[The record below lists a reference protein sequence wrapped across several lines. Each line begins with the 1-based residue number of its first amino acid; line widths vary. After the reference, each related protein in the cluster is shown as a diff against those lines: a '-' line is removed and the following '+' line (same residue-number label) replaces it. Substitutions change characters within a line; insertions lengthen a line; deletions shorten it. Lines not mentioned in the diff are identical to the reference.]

1 MKKCGIDQILVYLL
15 EIQSMSIEDI
25 FKQNFQVNRSS
36 RSKKLNQTPKLIWF
50 TGLSG
55 SGKSTILDAL
65 EKMLFEK
72 GFSTYSLDGDNIR
85 FGLCKGLGFSLE
97 DRTENIRRIAEV
109 ANLML
114 DAGLIVLASFIS
126 PLKSQRDLV
135 REIVGEENFVEV
147 YMSTPLE
154 ECEKRDVKGLYK
166 KARDGE
172 IENFTGISSKYEL
185 PEKPDIIIDTTDL
198 SIKESVQQIYNEI
211 KSLLNA

>member
-1 MKKCGIDQILVYLL
+1 
-15 EIQSMSIEDI
+15 MSDKDI
-25 FKQNFQVNRSS
+25 FKQKFQVNRSS
-36 RSKKLNQTPKLIWF
+36 RSKKFNQTPKLIWF

-55 SGKSTILDAL
+55 SGKSTISDAL
-65 EKMLFEK
+65 ENILFEN

-85 FGLCKGLGFSLE
+85 FGLCKGLGFSIE

-109 ANLML
+109 SNLML

-147 YMSTPLE
+147 YVSTPVE
-154 ECEKRDVKGLYK
+154 ECEIRDVKGLYK

-172 IENFTGISSKYEL
+172 IENFTGISSKYEP
-185 PEKPDIIIDTTDL
+185 PEKPDIKIDTTSI
-198 SIKESVQQIYNEI
+198 SIKESVKQIYNQI
-211 KSLLNA
+211 KSQLNA

>member
-1 MKKCGIDQILVYLL
+1 
-15 EIQSMSIEDI
+15 MSDKDI
-25 FKQNFQVNRSS
+25 FKQNFQVNSSS
-36 RSKKLNQTPKLIWF
+36 RSKKFNQTPKLIWF

-55 SGKSTILDAL
+55 SGKSTISDAL
-65 EKMLFEK
+65 EIMLFEK

-85 FGLCKGLGFSLE
+85 FGLCKGLGFSIE

-135 REIVGEENFVEV
+135 REIVGKENFIEIYV
-147 YMSTPLE
+147 STPIE
-154 ECEKRDVKGLYK
+154 QCEKRDVKGLYK

-172 IENFTGISSKYEL
+172 IESFTGISSVYEP
-185 PEKPDIIIDTTDL
+185 PEKPDIKIDTTEI
-198 SIKESVQQIYNEI
+198 SINHSVQHIYNQI
-211 KSLLNA
+211 KNQLNAQLHP

>member
-1 MKKCGIDQILVYLL
+1 
-15 EIQSMSIEDI
+15 MSAENI

-36 RSKKLNQTPKLIWF
+36 RSKKLKQTPKLIWF

-55 SGKSTILDAL
+55 SGKSTISDGL
-65 EKMLFEK
+65 ENMLFEK

-97 DRTENIRRIAEV
+97 ERTENIRRIAEA

-135 REIVGEENFVEV
+135 REIIGKENFIEV
-147 YMSTPLE
+147 YVSTPVE

-166 KARDGE
+166 KAKNGE
-172 IENFTGISSKYEL
+172 IKNFTGVSSVYESPKN
-185 PEKPDIIIDTTDL
+185 PEIIVDTTDI
-198 SIKESVQQIYNEI
+198 SIDQSVQFIYNKI
-211 KSLLNA
+211 KDKLNA

>member
-1 MKKCGIDQILVYLL
+1 
-15 EIQSMSIEDI
+15 MSIEDI

-135 REIVGEENFVEV
+135 KEIVGEENFVEI

-172 IENFTGISSKYEL
+172 IENFTGISSKYEP

>member
-1 MKKCGIDQILVYLL
+1 
-15 EIQSMSIEDI
+15 MSDKDI

-36 RSKKLNQTPKLIWF
+36 RSKKFNQTPKLVWL

-55 SGKSTILDAL
+55 SGKSTISDAL
-65 EKMLFEK
+65 EIMLFEK

-97 DRTENIRRIAEV
+97 DRTENIRRISEV

-135 REIVGEENFVEV
+135 REIVREENFVEV
-147 YMSTPLE
+147 YVSTPIE

-166 KARDGE
+166 KAHDGE
-172 IENFTGISSKYEL
+172 IENFTGISSEYET

-198 SIKESVQQIYNEI
+198 SIKESVQLIYNQI
-211 KSLLNA
+211 KNQLNAQLHP